1 MDESTSKVDVPP
13 EAASIS
19 YTFYR
24 KGDTTVTTAQ
34 STQPSFA
41 PSEPSSSPHLR
52 AAINVAPAAPGAPTP
67 TAVSNQTASASASGM
82 ITVHIPS
89 LIDVDKRPVDIL
101 ADEIEKHAIPDEE
114 KFELLTRIR
123 CAAALGEGP
132 ARQKERENM
141 VVIRL
146 LAIAIF
152 GKWTY
157 TFQSHPLPAH
167 VVETPCL

>member
-1 MDESTSKVDVPP
+1 MDESKSKVDVPP

-19 YTFYR
+19 HTFYR
-24 KGDTTVTTAQ
+24 KGDMADTTAQ
-34 STQPSFA
+34 PPQPSFA
-41 PSEPSSSPHLR
+41 LSEPSSSNHAR
-52 AAINVAPAAPGAPTP
+52 AANSAAPATLGAPAPAPSGNTVP
-67 TAVSNQTASASASGM
+67 SPSTSGM

-89 LIDVDKRPVDIL
+89 LIDVDRRPVDIL

-123 CAAALGEGP
+123 CAAALGEGQ

-141 VVIRL
+141 VIIRL

-152 GKWTY
+152 GVYISATTSRPRY
-157 TFQSHPLPAH
+157 
-167 VVETPCL
+167 